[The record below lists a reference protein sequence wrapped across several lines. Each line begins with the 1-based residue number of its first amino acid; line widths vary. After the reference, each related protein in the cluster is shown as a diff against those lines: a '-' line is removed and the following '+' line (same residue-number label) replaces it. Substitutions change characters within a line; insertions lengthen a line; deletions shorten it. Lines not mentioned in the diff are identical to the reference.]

1 MLFLIEHIKKG
12 KGDIMFN
19 KNEELEKG
27 KIFEY
32 EGKEYKVLETLDFHE
47 TKEDENGNIK
57 YIFKLV
63 ASSSEEENQNKW
75 YEIYFEKSAEEM
87 EFENKVL
94 STNFV
99 KFGLNEIIEIV
110 EISND

>member
-1 MLFLIEHIKKG
+1 MLFLIEYIKKG

-32 EGKEYKVLETLDFHE
+32 EGKKYKVLETLDFHE
-47 TKEDENGNIK
+47 TKEDESGNVK

-63 ASSSEEENQNKW
+63 ASSPEENQNKW

-87 EFENKVL
+87 EFEDKVL

-99 KFGLNEIIEIV
+99 KFSLDEIV
-110 EISND
+110 EIIEVSND

>member
-1 MLFLIEHIKKG
+1 
-12 KGDIMFN
+12 MFN

-27 KIFEY
+27 KTFEH

-47 TKEDENGNIK
+47 TREEESGNVK

-63 ASSSEEENQNKW
+63 ASSPEEENQNKW

-87 EFENKVL
+87 EFEDKVL

-99 KFGLNEIIEIV
+99 KFSLDEIIEIV
-110 EISND
+110 EVSND

>member
-1 MLFLIEHIKKG
+1 
-12 KGDIMFN
+12 MFN

-32 EGKEYKVLETLDFHE
+32 EGKKYKVLETLDFHE
-47 TKEDENGNIK
+47 TKEDESGNVK

-63 ASSSEEENQNKW
+63 ASSPEENQNKW

-87 EFENKVL
+87 EFEDKVL

-99 KFGLNEIIEIV
+99 KFSLDEIIEIIEV
-110 EISND
+110 SND